1 MTLAISKRFIIVSAA
16 LFVALWIFMLMAVL
30 STGGAHGRQSIRSK
44 GAAGNFADTSSASGS
59 DDPVSS
65 GSRGSSSSTDT
76 KGSIGDSIGDSS
88 STSGNGKVVNRKPV
102 ELRRSFSDSASSS
115 SSSSSAVRS
124 MEIKPLSPPKRYTP
138 LPQQGI
144 EPPSIA
150 EVERNI
156 TIFLRTLHAR
166 LSSLASSQI
175 NPIDALNAYM
185 DVTKNTLLKWD
196 DMNKDRY
203 WKQRR

>member
-1 MTLAISKRFIIVSAA
+1 MSFAVTKRFIVVSAA
-16 LFVALWIFMLMAVL
+16 LFVALWLFMLMAVL
-30 STGGAHGRQSIRSK
+30 SSDGTQSSMAVRNGGGDRLADGGSIS
-44 GAAGNFADTSSASGS
+44 DTSGSSGTKDSVNGDMS
-59 DDPVSS
+59 DGSSS
-65 GSRGSSSSTDT
+65 GSS
-76 KGSIGDSIGDSS
+76 
-88 STSGNGKVVNRKPV
+88 KVVNRKPI
-102 ELRRSFSDSASSS
+102 ELHRSVPDLASSS
-115 SSSSSAVRS
+115 SSAKS
-124 MEIKPLSPPKRYTP
+124 MEIKPLSPPKRYIP
-138 LPQQGI
+138 PPQIGV

-156 TIFLRTLHAR
+156 TIFLRTLHDR
-166 LSSLASSQI
+166 LSSLASSRI

>member
-1 MTLAISKRFIIVSAA
+1 MNFAVTKRFIVVSAA
-16 LFVALWIFMLMAVL
+16 LFVALWLFMLMAVL
-30 STGGAHGRQSIRSK
+30 SSDGTSMAVRNGGIESLADGSSIS
-44 GAAGNFADTSSASGS
+44 DTSGSSGTMDSVNGDMS
-59 DDPVSS
+59 DGSSS
-65 GSRGSSSSTDT
+65 GSS
-76 KGSIGDSIGDSS
+76 
-88 STSGNGKVVNRKPV
+88 KVVKRKPI
-102 ELRRSFSDSASSS
+102 ELHRSVPDLASSS
-115 SSSSSAVRS
+115 SSTKS
-124 MEIKPLSPPKRYTP
+124 MELRPLSPPKRYIP
-138 LPQQGI
+138 PPQTGI

-156 TIFLRTLHAR
+156 TIFLRTLHDR

>member
-1 MTLAISKRFIIVSAA
+1 MAFSLSKRFIVISAL
-16 LFVALWIFMLMAVL
+16 LFVALWLFMLMNVL
-30 STGGAHGRQSIRSK
+30 SSDNGGRR
-44 GAAGNFADTSSASGS
+44 ASVRIG
-59 DDPVSS
+59 
-65 GSRGSSSSTDT
+65 GTDNL
-76 KGSIGDSIGDSS
+76 GDSS
-88 STSGNGKVVNRKPV
+88 SSGAHSKGKNEVDSSSSGGESIIDGGDSSSSSGGGGKAVNRKPI
-102 ELRRSFSDSASSS
+102 ELHRNAPDVASPSAP
-115 SSSSSAVRS
+115 VKP
-124 MEIKPLSPPKRYTP
+124 MEIKHLTPPKRYAP
-138 LPQQGI
+138 PPQLGI

-150 EVERNI
+150 EVERNV

-166 LSSLASSQI
+166 LSSLASPQI